1 MALFNPLSVL
11 NCDSVTIYLLCC
23 SFYNMIQFN
32 ANGSFI
38 FTVSK
43 LRLMNWFLLGKTELH
58 DYISVLRWDRKHFAS
73 LYAGFIV

>member
-1 MALFNPLSVL
+1 
-11 NCDSVTIYLLCC
+11 
-23 SFYNMIQFN
+23 MIQFN

-58 DYISVLRWDRKHFAS
+58 DYIAVLRWDRKHFAS
-73 LYAGFIV
+73 LYASFIV